1 MAQDQRVEWLLA
13 AQVTGQNELQ
23 RLTLAVGKM
32 REEIDA
38 LKTANG
44 GLALGMANV
53 SRSMGNAN
61 AHVQAYRKHLDEQA
75 KAMRNTRQ
83 GTQQLGMQFNDLGTS
98 IATGA
103 SPIQAFNQQLGQ
115 IGYAMSMMG
124 GKMGAVGAF
133 LAGPWGAAITIAT
146 MVIGPMIAGLFDMGE
161 TAKEAADKT
170 RQLSDAHDRA
180 VDAALD
186 YEMANNA
193 LKASLD
199 DTYDA
204 TEANISA
211 EMRAIGVKRQA
222 ALEAYNQAKQNWA
235 LAKSQAA
242 VNSMLIGTGSAMGA
256 SGLGAQTFGRLREW
270 WQGNGATME
279 EQSKLMTE
287 AVEKISKL
295 EGQTIGKLGEALA
308 PKRTPRSRSR
318 EDRPEVISET
328 DKLRMAQQAV
338 IAEYE
343 SGSLTLGEFEAK
355 LNSVTDAFKDA
366 KNPAEDWFEKFK
378 KANEDVKKF
387 KDLTEK
393 LTSKSVPEYVATLRD
408 LEQQYE
414 SLQKSEEMTAE
425 LQVGFMRA
433 IKATA
438 TGPIDDL
445 IKKYDAMHTGT
456 TQMQQDLIAAKTVM
470 DNLSK
475 ETGEASGIGFQAA
488 ADAYGRLS
496 KAIADAQVRERNQ
509 EIVDSFKSIGMSV
522 SDAFKGMITGATSWK
537 DAMKGIIA
545 SVINELWK
553 LFVVQQIVG
562 FVSKTIGGIFNPAGA
577 AGGAATGTDWT
588 AGMRSLNLPTPKAIG
603 GSVGKN
609 RAYMVGERGP
619 ELFIP
624 GGSGTIIPN
633 RNLGGGGGGGNAF
646 NINVDARGSADPAA
660 VRAQVQQGIL
670 EAAPAI
676 IAAAEARTVNGLRR
690 PRLGGVMQ

>member
-1 MAQDQRVEWLLA
+1 MAQDQRVDWLFA

-44 GLALGMANV
+44 GLAVGMANV
-53 SRSMGNAN
+53 SRSMGNAS

-83 GTQQLGMQFNDLGTS
+83 GTQQLGMQINDFATS
-98 IATGA
+98 VATGA

-115 IGYAMSMMG
+115 VGYALSMMEG
-124 GKMGAVGAF
+124 RAGAVGAF

-186 YEMANNA
+186 YEMANNR
-193 LKASLD
+193 LKESLYG
-199 DTYDA
+199 TFDA

-222 ALEAYNQAKQNWA
+222 ALAAYNQAKQNWE

-256 SGLGAQTFGRLREW
+256 TGLGAQTFGRIREW
-270 WQGNGATME
+270 WQGNEATLT

-287 AVEKISKL
+287 AVAKISKL

-308 PKRTPRSRSR
+308 PDKGRSRSKR
-318 EDRPEVISET
+318 DAKPKISDAAKEA
-328 DKLRMAQQAV
+328 KRMAEAYANEQKKAAQNFLDFTQKLDQADMSQFQKD
-338 IAEYE
+338 IA
-343 SGSLTLGEFEAK
+343 SIR
-355 LNSVTDAFKDA
+355 
-366 KNPAEDWFEKFK
+366 EKFGQMSL
-378 KANEDVKKF
+378 EDQARYAQQFSDALGSADIKQIN
-387 KDLTEK
+387 KD
-393 LTSKSVPEYVATLRD
+393 YD
-408 LEQQYE
+408 D
-414 SLQKSEEMTAE
+414 LQKT
-425 LQVGFMRA
+425 LNG
-433 IKATA
+433 
-438 TGPIDDL
+438 GLLP
-445 IKKYDAMHTGT
+445 
-456 TQMQQDLIAAKTVM
+456 
-470 DNLSK
+470 
-475 ETGEASGIGFQAA
+475 
-488 ADAYGRLS
+488 
-496 KAIADAQVRERNQ
+496 AIAKMAEKPTEAMDA
-509 EIVDSFKSIGMSV
+509 IVTRGEELRSSFESVGQTV
-522 SDAFKGMITGATSWK
+522 SDAFQGMLTGATSFK
-537 DAMKGIIA
+537 DGMKGIIS
-545 SVINELWK
+545 SVISELWR
-553 LFVVQQIVG
+553 LYVVQQIVG
-562 FVSKTIGGIFNPAGA
+562 FF
-577 AGGAATGTDWT
+577 TGTVGP
-588 AGMRSLNLPTPKAIG
+588 ALGFGLPGKAMG

-609 RAYMVGERGP
+609 QPYMVGERGP

-633 RNLGGGGGGGNAF
+633 RNLGNGGGGNAF
-646 NINVDARGSADPAA
+646 SINVDARGSADPAA

>member
-1 MAQDQRVEWLLA
+1 MAQDQRVDWLFA

-44 GLALGMANV
+44 GLAIGMANV
-53 SRSMGNAN
+53 SRSMGNAS

-83 GTQQLGMQFNDLGTS
+83 GTQQLGMQINDFATS
-98 IATGA
+98 VATGA
-103 SPIQAFNQQLGQ
+103 SPVQAFNQQLGQ
-115 IGYAMSMMG
+115 VGYALSMMEG
-124 GKMGAVGAF
+124 RAGAVGAF
-133 LAGPWGAAITIAT
+133 LAGPWGAAITIAA
-146 MVIGPMIAGLFDMGE
+146 MVIGPMITNLLDWK
-161 TAKEAADKT
+161 TAAENARKAAADLADQEAEN
-170 RQLSDAHDRA
+170 RQITLDII
-180 VDAALD
+180 AARFNLGTATKENIKE
-186 YEMANNA
+186 YKLLQVAAMASA
-193 LKASLD
+193 QADMAS
-199 DTYDA
+199 A
-204 TEANISA
+204 S
-211 EMRAIGVKRQA
+211 A
-222 ALEAYNQAKQNWA
+222 ALEASLVRMTAAKNE
-235 LAKSQAA
+235 AKAMQFLKDTGPFGKISAA
-242 VNSMLIGTGSAMGA
+242 VGGFLGFGDVDGA
-256 SGLGAQTFGRLREW
+256 IKNVEEDTKKLRKKI
-270 WQGNGATME
+270 
-279 EQSKLMTE
+279 EQSWQSINRVRNAGSNLKPD
-287 AVEKISKL
+287 K
-295 EGQTIGKLGEALA
+295 A
-308 PKRTPRSRSR
+308 PKGEKPK
-318 EDRPEVISET
+318 VFSEA
-328 DKLRMAQQAV
+328 DKLRMAQEAI
-338 IAEYE
+338 IAAYE
-343 SGSLTLGEFEAK
+343 RGDLTLGEFETK
-355 LNSVTDAFKDA
+355 LVSVTEAFKDA
-366 KNPAEDWFEKFK
+366 RKPAEDWLNQFKEANKDVEKFK
-378 KANEDVKKF
+378 DF
-387 KDLTEK
+387 TEK

-408 LEQQYE
+408 LERQYE
-414 SLQKSEEMTAE
+414 SLQKNDKMTGE
-425 LQVGFMRA
+425 LQIGFAKA

-438 TGPIDDL
+438 TGPIDEL
-445 IKKYDAMHTGT
+445 IKKYEEMHTGT
-456 TQMQQDLIAAKTVM
+456 TEFQQDLIAAKTVM

-488 ADAYGRLS
+488 ADAYGRLN

-545 SVINELWK
+545 SVIDELWK

-562 FVSKTIGGIFNPAGA
+562 FVSKAIGGVINPAGA
-577 AGGAATGTDWT
+577 AGGSTVGTDWT

-609 RAYMVGERGP
+609 RPYMVGERGP

-633 RNLGGGGGGGNAF
+633 RNLGANGGGNPI
-646 NINVDARGSADPAA
+646 NISVDARGASDPAA